1 MLFDISELP
10 PAGAQ
15 LDVEVLVPD
24 FDLGDEQRVT
34 VLRASIAAFAKKT
47 RRGIEISGR
56 FSALTRLPCSR
67 CLVSL
72 DYPISSPIRL
82 FVLPGG
88 DAAGQFDGIA
98 DDDPDAIDL
107 FPIEGSVVDLADVLR
122 EQIDLALPFR
132 VRCADVDR
140 ECGPSREAR
149 GRRRRRRGGRQS
161 VGRSRKTAREP
172 PEEAKRRTKLV
183 LTRVGER
190 RHAKS
195 ETTSFQS
202 PPRQAPRS

>member
-88 DAAGQFDGIA
+88 DAAGHFDGIA

-140 ECGPSREAR
+140 ECGPIAR
-149 GRRRRRRGGRQS
+149 GLEEDGAADVADAKAWGDLVKLRESLLKKRKDGRNS
-161 VGRSRKTAREP
+161 S
-172 PEEAKRRTKLV
+172 
-183 LTRVGER
+183 
-190 RHAKS
+190 
-195 ETTSFQS
+195 
-202 PPRQAPRS
+202 